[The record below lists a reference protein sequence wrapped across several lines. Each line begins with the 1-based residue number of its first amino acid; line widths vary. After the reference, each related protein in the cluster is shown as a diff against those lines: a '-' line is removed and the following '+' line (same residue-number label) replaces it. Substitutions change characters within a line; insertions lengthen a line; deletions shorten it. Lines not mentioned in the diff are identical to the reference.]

1 MQPYDSSSSVISQDD
16 LSQTVSSSGLFL
28 PSPSI
33 RPFTFGSPH
42 EEELPLSPLPA
53 VSTKLSPMFVDR
65 ITRESNLS
73 KPQHGELQ
81 KMLAVRPIHFL
92 IYYCALIL
100 MVDLAG
106 YFARWWTHTP

>member
-81 KMLAVRPIHFL
+81 KMLAVRPILF
-92 IYYCALIL
+92 
-100 MVDLAG
+100 
-106 YFARWWTHTP
+106 